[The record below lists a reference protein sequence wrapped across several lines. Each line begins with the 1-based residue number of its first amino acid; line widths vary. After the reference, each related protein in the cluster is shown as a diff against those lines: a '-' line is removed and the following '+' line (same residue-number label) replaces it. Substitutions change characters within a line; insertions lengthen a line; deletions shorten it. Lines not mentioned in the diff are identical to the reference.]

1 MFQPLH
7 IPAGSFNANR
17 IIEPLNEGRQILIE
31 FEAANRTCK
40 VTVRL
45 SEDGVYYINEPLS
58 RSTLTSEGAMRQWLI
73 NQGYGTE

>member
-1 MFQPLH
+1 MLYENNTHAGMFQPLH

-45 SEDGVYYINEPLS
+45 SEDGVYYINDHD
-58 RSTLTSEGAMRQWLI
+58 TFVFG
-73 NQGYGTE
+73 